1 MRCQGLLGKL
11 ESKGS
16 VIYWTDIHGAVD
28 RGIAEVREL
37 PVGLMRTDTA
47 SWEQRLGSTG
57 LSSH

>member
-47 SWEQRLGSTG
+47 SCGLLGFG
-57 LSSH
+57 LVAAT